1 MIPASVP
8 PLDEI
13 TDEVTQAWRDTQLRE
28 RLTDRAQSLIT
39 QLATSGSLEDLD
51 LELQQEELIRRND
64 FIPDAP
70 PTLVAQI
77 YQLDGPGDLVVIPAS
92 RSAWIARLD
101 SINSGT
107 EGAADTVA
115 LRAVFEAQGAQA
127 MAQDLFEAYGQA
139 LQAEIGISLDQGV
152 INAVHAQFP

>member
-1 MIPASVP
+1 M
-8 PLDEI
+8 
-13 TDEVTQAWRDTQLRE
+13 
-28 RLTDRAQSLIT
+28 
-39 QLATSGSLEDLD
+39 
-51 LELQQEELIRRND
+51 IRRND